1 VGNPLKPSVPAFI
14 YNAPLPEMLGSINVQ
29 ALIPAHQIGA
39 KALYF
44 GAEMEPEPFLDRHQP
59 GVLIITKMIDDGP
72 LRLAEAAEKRGIP
85 VVAVFC
91 DLHVAGEQQ
100 TGDAKLAVRNKALG
114 KIATAVVAPTE
125 HVAAFVREHY
135 GLTCSVIEEAVE
147 YPRTAPAFMPSSP
160 VKLLYTG
167 HPSNHDTIAD
177 GVKTLVRFTGAPLS
191 LLLVSS
197 QPPNMEKI
205 RRAAPNVQVDFIPW
219 SPINQLQAFHY
230 CDIVFV
236 PSKDEP
242 SKHAK
247 GQLRVLSAIQM
258 GKIAIAYPL
267 RQYLELQDYCYC
279 GTEYAELLARA
290 LKNPA
295 EVKERI
301 LAGQQCIDRRF
312 SPEVC
317 GDKWQTLIDK
327 LAAAR

>member
-1 VGNPLKPSVPAFI
+1 MTSSLPTFI

-29 ALIPAHQIGA
+29 ALIPARQIGA

-44 GAEMEPEPFLDRHQP
+44 GGEMEPEAFLDRHRP
-59 GVLIITKMIDDGP
+59 SVLIITKMVDDGP
-72 LRLAEAAEKRGIP
+72 LRLAEAAKKRGIP

-91 DLHVAGEQQ
+91 DLHVAGKHQ
-100 TGDAKLAVRNKALG
+100 TGDAKLAGRNEALG
-114 KIATAVVAPTE
+114 EIATAVVAPTE

-135 GLTCSVIEEAVE
+135 GLACGVIEEAVE
-147 YPRTAPAFMPSSP
+147 YPRAAPAFAPASP

-167 HPSNHDTIAD
+167 HPSNHDTIVD
-177 GVKTLVRFTGAPLS
+177 GVKALARFTGAPLS
-191 LLLVSS
+191 LVIVSS
-197 QPPNMEKI
+197 QPPNIEEI
-205 RRAAPNVQVDFIPW
+205 RRAAPGMHVGFIPW
-219 SPINQLQAFHY
+219 SPLNQFQAFHY

-279 GTEYAELLARA
+279 GTEYGELLARA

-295 EVKERI
+295 EVKGRI
-301 LAGQQCIDRRF
+301 LAGQHCIDRRF

-317 GDKWQTLIDK
+317 GDKWQALIDK
-327 LAAAR
+327 LTAGR